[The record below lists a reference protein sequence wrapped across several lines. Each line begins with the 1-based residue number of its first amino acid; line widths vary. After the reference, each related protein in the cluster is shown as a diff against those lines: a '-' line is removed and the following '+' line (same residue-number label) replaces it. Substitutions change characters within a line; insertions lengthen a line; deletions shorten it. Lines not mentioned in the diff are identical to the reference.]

1 MHEVSLV
8 ADLISESERRSA
20 GQPIQLIRVRHA
32 SSIDEATLQQ
42 AFRML
47 IEGGPNAAAK
57 LQAESFDVTLQ
68 CTCGFSGV
76 LGHDDLIGGSVAVCP
91 ACGNISTR
99 TRTAELELLEV
110 RTAPRVVGVERL

>member
-8 ADLISESERRSA
+8 ADLITESERRAA

-32 SSIDEATLQQ
+32 SSIDEASLRQ
-42 AFRML
+42 AFEML
-47 IEGGPNAAAK
+47 TEGGPHAGAT
-57 LQAESFDVTLQ
+57 LLAEAFDVQLE
-68 CTCGFSGV
+68 CACGFNGV

-91 ACGNISTR
+91 ACGDVSTR

-110 RTAPRVVGVERL
+110 RIVPRLVGVERL